1 VLPAGAFAWRGELAP
16 HALLRRS
23 PGVRMVPRSC
33 GPRSPCSD
41 LLVRAS
47 PQSEAELL
55 VRTSKLSEARRR
67 LLVRG
72 GDSSCGME
80 ICRTRWRLLVR
91 DENLSCEAETPRAGR
106 KHVGE
111 AAPPVGVLSWKPPT
125 GRRQGILPVTV
136 LTRIHS
142 PPYIESW
149 PSHCKW
155 CQMTPCEGDYLAV
168 ERGA

>member
-23 PGVRMVPRSC
+23 PGVGMVPRRVGPRLLVPTFSC
-33 GPRSPCSD
+33 GPRLS
-41 LLVRAS
+41 RRW
-47 PQSEAELL
+47 ELL

-72 GDSSCGME
+72 GDSSCRTE

-91 DENLSCEAETPRAGR
+91 DKNLSCEAETPRAGR

-111 AAPPVGVLSWKPPT
+111 ATPLVGVLLGKPPI
-125 GRRQGILPVTV
+125 GWRQGVLPVTV

-142 PPYIESW
+142 PPYTESW
-149 PSHCKW
+149 PSHCQW
-155 CQMTPCEGDYLAV
+155 CQMTPS
-168 ERGA
+168 RGRLSCC